1 MYVCLVQSLTPHYRD
16 ICLQLT
22 SGKLLDDVSWL
33 GKVHSESVIR
43 KAKAEQAFP
52 DKLCEELDWC
62 KAYVDP
68 EVLKEKQAQET
79 MEAVF
84 F

>member
-1 MYVCLVQSLTPHYRD
+1 MQSLTPPYRD